1 MKGKILVTPRAFA
14 KSGMAGIE
22 KMRNEGWDVHVNE
35 TGKSYTHEEF
45 LNLAKDVDGIII
57 GVDTA
62 DKEMMDQCPN
72 LKAIAKYGVG
82 VDNIDLE
89 AAKEKGIKISRAIGC
104 NSLSVAEHAMSFVFA
119 LSKNIYKATKN
130 VKEGGWDKIYGF
142 ELYGKTIGIIGFGNI
157 GKHVARIANGI
168 GMKVCAYDSFPI
180 DENYAKEHDVEICTF
195 DELIQKSDAITVHVP
210 LTPDTKDLINLD
222 VMKKMKNT
230 AILINA
236 ARGGIVNEEDLYTA
250 LSQNEIAGAG
260 FDVFTEE
267 PPKADEKLLTLNN
280 FLLTPHTASKTK
292 EADNNTIQA
301 SVRNILADLEG

>member
-14 KSGMAGIE
+14 KSGMAEIE

-119 LSKNIYKATKN
+119 LSKNIYKATK
-130 VKEGGWDKIYGF
+130 
-142 ELYGKTIGIIGFGNI
+142 
-157 GKHVARIANGI
+157 
-168 GMKVCAYDSFPI
+168 M
-180 DENYAKEHDVEICTF
+180 
-195 DELIQKSDAITVHVP
+195 
-210 LTPDTKDLINLD
+210 
-222 VMKKMKNT
+222 
-230 AILINA
+230 
-236 ARGGIVNEEDLYTA
+236 
-250 LSQNEIAGAG
+250 
-260 FDVFTEE
+260 
-267 PPKADEKLLTLNN
+267 
-280 FLLTPHTASKTK
+280 
-292 EADNNTIQA
+292 
-301 SVRNILADLEG
+301 